1 MNVQLKDGAT
11 YLNNENEYEYNTGFG
26 RIRSL
31 NFVIIKGEM
40 IDPENFKAQ
49 ASASIW
55 FYPTSGIAIGGKQ
68 PIYTIE
74 INLQDAEIIAI
85 LDIDENG
92 YSISE
97 KKLYNY
103 FLTIDNNSELFEIV

>member
-1 MNVQLKDGAT
+1 MNVQLIDGAS
-11 YLNNENEYEYNTGFG
+11 YLNTKNEFEYTTGFG

-40 IDPENFKAQ
+40 TDPENFKAQ

-55 FYPTSGIAIGGKQ
+55 FYPTSEIAIGGKQ
-68 PIYTIE
+68 PIYTID
-74 INLQDAEIIAI
+74 INLQDTEIIAI
-85 LDIDENG
+85 LDINENG

-97 KKLYNY
+97 KKLYDY
-103 FLTIDNNSELFEIV
+103 FLTINNNSELFEIV